1 MGAGQSVFEGTIPDL
16 ITKTKAKELLRDRFD
31 EVKFDAESVFDEEL
45 AEEVVSKA
53 RFWTIVSELEDATE
67 RPASIEVGDQSQAG
81 KLAQKANLVASG
93 EEDDDD
99 DDWEEDGEEDPQN
112 TGKVQGQ
119 LQDDQLPA
127 PSQESRDRPTHQA
140 VTE

>member
-81 KLAQKANLVASG
+81 KLAQKANLVAKA
-93 EEDDDD
+93 ERRRTTMA
-99 DDWEEDGEEDPQN
+99 
-112 TGKVQGQ
+112 TGRRTRKRIRRTQERFKANCKTTSCP
-119 LQDDQLPA
+119 LPA
-127 PSQESRDRPTHQA
+127 RRAETGLHIKP
-140 VTE
+140 